1 MKTNLGLTN
10 DNEYLTHEFSQITNM
25 CEYKKI
31 IFIFFLSLLFFQWNY
46 AYADQVGIS
55 VDQSI
60 FSFSADAGTLQEIK
74 LNVRNTSEKM
84 QKMSLQVVDFVAG
97 DNGKITSVAARNE
110 QFGMKEWVS
119 AKEPNWVLEPKA
131 SKEVVLTIN
140 IPKNAAVGA
149 HYALANIRAFPE
161 VDGQNFQNTLVGGQV
176 GVYLLINVSGAIS
189 GSGDLK
195 NFDVPVVAPKDV
207 PLKAEFENT
216 GNILYIP
223 HGEIKIQNLL
233 TREISIVD
241 SEKHFVFPNTKYL
254 FEMQWSP
261 GSILGAYSAQATFI
275 DANGVAHAEQRFF
288 FGKLFFI
295 IPLVLILIG
304 IFAALMIRRNRE
316 NKKLK
321 IC

>member
-1 MKTNLGLTN
+1 M
-10 DNEYLTHEFSQITNM
+10 
-25 CEYKKI
+25 
-31 IFIFFLSLLFFQWNY
+31 
-46 AYADQVGIS
+46 
-55 VDQSI
+55 DQSV
-60 FSFSADAGTLQEIK
+60 FAFSADLGTLQEIK

-84 QKMSLQVVDFVAG
+84 QKMSLQVADFVAG
-97 DNGKITSVAARNE
+97 DNGEVTSVAAKNE

-119 AKEPNWVLEPKA
+119 VKEQNWALEPKA
-131 SKEVVLTIN
+131 SKEVILTIN
-140 IPKNAAVGA
+140 VPKNAAVGA
-149 HYALANIRAFPE
+149 HYALANVRAFPE

-176 GVYLLINVSGAIS
+176 GVYLLINVNGAVS

-195 NFDVPVVAPKDV
+195 NFNVPIVAPKDV
-207 PLKAEFENT
+207 PLKVEFENT

-233 TREISIVD
+233 TRKIATVD

-275 DANGVAHAEQRFF
+275 DANGAAHAEQRFF

-295 IPLVLILIG
+295 IPLVLILIC
-304 IFAALMIRRNRE
+304 IFAVVIIKRNRE
-316 NKKLK
+316 NKRLR

>member
-25 CEYKKI
+25 GEYKKI
-31 IFIFFLSLLFFQWNY
+31 IFIFFLSLIFFQWNY

-55 VDQSI
+55 VDQSV
-60 FSFSADAGTLQEIK
+60 FAFSADSGTLQEIK

-84 QKMSLQVVDFVAG
+84 QKMSLQVADFVAG
-97 DNGKITSVAARNE
+97 DNGEVTSVAAKNE

-119 AKEPNWVLEPKA
+119 VKEQNWALEPKA
-131 SKEVVLTIN
+131 SKEVILTIN
-140 IPKNAAVGA
+140 VPKNAAVGA
-149 HYALANIRAFPE
+149 HYALANVRAFPE

-176 GVYLLINVSGAIS
+176 GVYLLVNVSGAVS

-195 NFDVPVVAPKDV
+195 NFDVPIVAPKDV
-207 PLKAEFENT
+207 PLKVEFENT

-223 HGEIKIQNLL
+223 HGEIKIQNIL
-233 TREISIVD
+233 TRKIATVD

-275 DANGVAHAEQRFF
+275 DANGGAHAEQRFF

-295 IPLVLILIG
+295 IPFFLIAG
-304 IFAALMIRRNRE
+304 CIFAVVMIKRNRE
-316 NKKLK
+316 NKKLR